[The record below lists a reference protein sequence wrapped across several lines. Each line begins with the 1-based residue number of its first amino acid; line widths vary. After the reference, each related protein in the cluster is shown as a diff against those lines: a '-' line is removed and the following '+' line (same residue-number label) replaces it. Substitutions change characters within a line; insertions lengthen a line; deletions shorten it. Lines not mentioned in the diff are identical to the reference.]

1 MIACFYT
8 DGIKRNAGSLTEKE
22 DATGWCYYFGLVEKN
37 WLCKGL
43 GRGFLMNGS
52 VFIGNY
58 DLDKMSIGSLYELQ
72 PDGTY
77 YKFEVEY
84 DHKKDS

>member
-1 MIACFYT
+1 
-8 DGIKRNAGSLTEKE
+8 
-22 DATGWCYYFGLVEKN
+22 
-37 WLCKGL
+37 
-43 GRGFLMNGS
+43 MNGS